1 MSAQEAPRRNW
12 LTGLLGIVGLGTVAG
27 VLVTVTV
34 APAVALTG
42 IAASSAIGV
51 FDSIPDYFELDDL
64 PQRNVI
70 MAHGESDWVEVA
82 TVYDQNREEV
92 PFTAI
97 SPYVVDALIA
107 GEDRRFYDHGGID
120 LPGVIRAALGNFS
133 SGDIESGASTLTM
146 QLVKQTFVQEAYNL
160 PTEEERRAAYAEATA
175 TTFDRKIKEMK
186 IAVGLEK
193 RYTKKEIITAYLNIA
208 FFGAQTYGIEAAAQR
223 YFGVPASQLN
233 LAQAASLIA
242 IVQYPNARNLY
253 FDAEDPEG
261 TAERFAANE
270 ERRDYILAMM
280 LEEGYITQA
289 EFDEA
294 YAVPVDESFV
304 ANGKVAQ
311 QGCRTAQAEVR
322 WFCDYVIKSV
332 KDFAFLGDTP
342 EQRQENWAR
351 GGYTLYT
358 TMDYPT
364 QVTAQQVVWRWA
376 PNWVTEWAF
385 GAAAVTVEP
394 GTGKVRAMVQN
405 KFFDDAFEPADP
417 VTSTAVNFNTSY
429 SYGNST
435 GFQPGSIY
443 KLFTLVQWLITNH
456 GVNEVIDGSPGLI
469 TANQWSD
476 RCNGTNVD
484 YRIVNDAGERG
495 AFTVR
500 AGTWQSINGVFLR
513 MATKMDLCDINE
525 LAAKMGVIRGDETPL
540 VTNPSSVIGT
550 NEVTPLSMATAYAT
564 IAGGGKTC
572 EPIIIESWVDR
583 EGNSHP
589 GQTPKCAQTIDPDI
603 AATVADVMVGN
614 TYYGTGD
621 LSNPGD
627 GIPLLSKTGTTD
639 ASEQT
644 WVAMSSTTNTTIVWT
659 GNITGHFSMYGYYI
673 DGIPRAI
680 RLVRHDI
687 MREIMGFQNARF
699 GGGAFPA
706 PSGKYET
713 GGRTIVPNVANL
725 GLTFEQAKQAL
736 EAVGFTVADGGDVNS
751 DQPLGTVASQSPAA
765 GEAVGAGSTI
775 TLGKSLFN
783 MTVIPDVVGSTVA
796 SAQSTLTAA
805 SYPTIDVAVSCPAG
819 TERAPGVN
827 PSYPPGNPFVSGRT
841 VEAMTPG
848 GGTLQVKT
856 STPVTLSVTLDGSN
870 PAECV
875 VPPGPTPTPTP
886 TP

>member
-1 MSAQEAPRRNW
+1 MSAQDAPRRNW
-12 LTGLLGIVGLGTVAG
+12 VTGLLGLVGFGAVAG

-70 MAHGESDWVEVA
+70 MAHGDGGWVEVA
-82 TVYDQNREEV
+82 TVFDQNREEV
-92 PFTAI
+92 PYTQIA
-97 SPYVVDALIA
+97 PVVIDALVA
-107 GEDRRFYDHGGID
+107 GEDRRFYEHGGVDI
-120 LPGVIRAALGNFS
+120 PGVIRAALGNLT

-175 TTFDRKIKEMK
+175 TSFDRKIKEMK

-193 RYTKKEIITAYLNIA
+193 KYTKKEIITAYLNIA
-208 FFGAQTYGIEAAAQR
+208 YFGAQTYGIEAAAQR
-223 YFGVPASQLN
+223 YFGVHASQLN

-253 FDAEDPEG
+253 VDPEDPEG
-261 TAERFAANE
+261 TAERLEANE
-270 ERRDYILAMM
+270 KRRDYVLEAM
-280 LEEGYITQA
+280 LGEGYITQA
-289 EFDEA
+289 EYDETIA
-294 YAVPVDESFV
+294 MPVDEAFV
-304 ANGKVAQ
+304 ANGQVAQ

-332 KDFAFLGDTP
+332 KDFEFLGSTP
-342 EQRQENWAR
+342 EERQKNWAR

-364 QVTAQQVVWRWA
+364 QVTAQHVVWNWA

-394 GTGKVRAMVQN
+394 ASGKVRAMVQN
-405 KFFDDAFEPADP
+405 KVFDDAFEPDNP
-417 VTSTAVNFNTSY
+417 VVSTAVNFNTSY

-443 KLFTLVQWLITNH
+443 KLFTLTQWLITNH
-456 GVNEVIDGSPGLI
+456 GVNEVIDGSEGLI
-469 TANQWSD
+469 PANQWHD
-476 RCNGTNVD
+476 RCNGTGVD
-484 YRIVNDAGERG
+484 YPIVNDAHESG
-495 AFTVR
+495 AYTIR
-500 AGTWQSINGVFLR
+500 TGTWGSINGVFLR
-513 MATKMDLCDINE
+513 MASKMDLCDIAE

-540 VTNPSSVIGT
+540 TTYPSDVIGT

-572 EPIIIESWVDR
+572 EPIVIESWVDAD
-583 EGNSHP
+583 GNSHP
-589 GQTPKCAQTIDPDI
+589 GQTPKCSQTVDPDI

-614 TYYGTGD
+614 TYYGTGE
-621 LSNPGD
+621 LSDPGD
-627 GIPLLSKTGTTD
+627 GIPVLSKTGTTND
-639 ASEQT
+639 SEQT

-687 MREIMGFQNARF
+687 MREIMAFQNARF

-713 GGRTIVPNVANL
+713 GGRTIVPNVSNL
-725 GLTFEQAKQAL
+725 GLTYDQAKAAL
-736 EAVGFTVADGGDVNS
+736 EAVGFAVEDGGPANS
-751 DQPLGTVASQSPAA
+751 DQPMDTISLQMPGA
-765 GEAVGAGSTI
+765 GEAVGAGTTI
-775 TLGKSLFN
+775 RLFKSIQN
-783 MTVIPDVVGSTVA
+783 MTVIPDVVGQTVNNA
-796 SAQSTLTAA
+796 KNTLVAA
-805 SYPTIDVAVSCPAG
+805 DYPTISVAGTCPAG
-819 TERAPGVN
+819 YQRAASMPATVPPTDPRVN
-827 PSYPPGNPFVSGRT
+827 SLSVTS
-841 VEAMTPG
+841 MTPG
-848 GGTLQVKT
+848 GGTLQVKNLT
-856 STPVTLSVTLDGSN
+856 AVTLGVELSSSDPSQ
-870 PAECV
+870 CV
-875 VPPGPTPTPTP
+875 LAPPPPT
-886 TP
+886 